1 MIAVNEK
8 LDLEVCVANFD
19 EKNNDDLGPMIVL
32 CEGIDINELKVLK
45 RLEQLYHTNQAIILY
60 EPTNSEVNRVFRRLN
75 GKNYFS
81 AETKGHRHTL
91 FGIKCCKDGI
101 CRILESHEKD
111 ACAIVESVVQFLS
124 SETESEL
131 LEARASAL

>member
-8 LDLEVCVANFD
+8 LDLEVCVTDFD
-19 EKNNDDLGPMIVL
+19 EKNTDDLGPMIVL

-45 RLEQLYHTNQAIILY
+45 RLEQLYHTNQ
-60 EPTNSEVNRVFRRLN
+60 VNRVFRRLN
-75 GKNYFS
+75 RKNYFS